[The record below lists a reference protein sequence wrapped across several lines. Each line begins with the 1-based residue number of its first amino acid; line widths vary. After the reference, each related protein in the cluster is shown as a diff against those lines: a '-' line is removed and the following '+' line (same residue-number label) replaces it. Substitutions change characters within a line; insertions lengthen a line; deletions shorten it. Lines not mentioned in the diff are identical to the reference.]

1 MRAGLCPAPFL
12 CKRKKSRGDDM
23 DKEEVKKKIYELVE
37 KSVGKKKLKSSD
49 IQKTISADLGITR
62 DDVKAA
68 LKDLVDAGT
77 LIYTYFGGSFVEI
90 PPKE

>member
-1 MRAGLCPAPFL
+1 ME
-12 CKRKKSRGDDM
+12 
-23 DKEEVKKKIYELVE
+23 KEEVKKKIYELVE

-49 IQKTISADLGITR
+49 IQKTVSAEAGISR
-62 DDVKAA
+62 DEVKDA

-90 PPKE
+90 PPKQ

>member
-1 MRAGLCPAPFL
+1 
-12 CKRKKSRGDDM
+12 M
-23 DKEEVKKKIYELVE
+23 DKEEVKQKIYALVE

-49 IQKTISADLGITR
+49 IQKTISAELGITR
-62 DDVKAA
+62 DEVKDA

-90 PPKE
+90 PPKQ